1 MSGIIA
7 MDRRQS
13 YKLSLCL
20 ILFIF
25 LLFNLSMQN
34 GWAEPPR
41 VAIHIFKYSG
51 LLSEV
56 EEKYFEEFK
65 AIVQT
70 KISSIAEELQSQNSR
85 LDYLAALS
93 PFYVTDQQG
102 EHAVFSGSNAD
113 LLDRWKRAHALEI
126 LLGRIKSKDNG
137 YAVRS
142 RIFFGDLKTGLDSR
156 FLSVE
161 LPIADIEYDT
171 TRDSHSVAILFGLA
185 MYARQHCKPVDEVIA
200 LLSAAHERVADIP
213 NNLPGMDELRT
224 AISQELEN
232 VQSCEAGQP

>member
-1 MSGIIA
+1 
-7 MDRRQS
+7 
-13 YKLSLCL
+13 
-20 ILFIF
+20 
-25 LLFNLSMQN
+25 MQN
-34 GWAEPPR
+34 SWAEPPR

-51 LLSEV
+51 LLSDV

-70 KISSIAEELQSQNSR
+70 KISSIAEELQNENESLN
-85 LDYLAALS
+85 YLATLS
-93 PFYVTDQQG
+93 PFFVTDQQG
-102 EHAVFSGSNAD
+102 KHAVFTGSNAE
-113 LLDRWKRAHALEI
+113 LLSRWQRANALEI
-126 LLGRIKSKDNG
+126 LLGRIKSKESG

-161 LPIADIEYDT
+161 LPINDIEYDT

-200 LLSAAHERVADIP
+200 LLSAAHERMADIP
-213 NNLPGMDELRT
+213 SNLPGMDKLRT
-224 AISQELEN
+224 AISQELES